1 MIFDEDSAV
10 GLDQVLKRIPAD
22 VDPQDVTLALIPRGI
37 ETDVEVSWDEEA
49 EG

>member
-1 MIFDEDSAV
+1 MVFDEDASV
-10 GLDQVLKRIPAD
+10 GLDRLLRRIPAG
-22 VDPQDVTLALIPRGI
+22 VDPQDVTLTLIPRGI